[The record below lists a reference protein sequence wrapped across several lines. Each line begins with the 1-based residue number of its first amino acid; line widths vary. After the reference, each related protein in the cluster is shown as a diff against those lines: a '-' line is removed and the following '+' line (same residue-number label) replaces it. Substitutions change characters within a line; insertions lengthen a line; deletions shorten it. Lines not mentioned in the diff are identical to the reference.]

1 MKPMSKS
8 NDSPGTQAPLIALR
22 GITKSFPGVTAN
34 NHVDLDIYS
43 GEVHALLGENG
54 AGKSV
59 LMKILYG
66 FYHADAG
73 QILLNG
79 VPVSIQSPHDAR
91 KMGIGMVFQDL
102 NLIPVFSVAENIALF
117 LPNLKAVLKPK
128 EIDRNIIE
136 ISDRYNLKVDP
147 HALVSQISIGEQQ
160 KVEILKLLISDAR
173 LLILDEPT
181 RVLAPHEVA
190 ALFVVLDNLRKDG
203 YAIIL
208 ITHKMKEVLEC
219 ADRISVLRGGRLA
232 GTMLRAEA
240 DEEKLVA
247 LMFEKALAGLK
258 INRKDGMDKAQKP
271 LLELQN
277 VETHSEGA
285 GSALKGIDLKIYPGE
300 IVGVAGVS
308 GNGQKELCDVVLGME
323 LCKKGQKLLYGNNL
337 TNHSIRTMRK
347 NGVAFI
353 PENPLSMASVPF
365 MTVLENM
372 ALTNTRRYARQG
384 GFSMDWD
391 AVKADVEETEKRLGF
406 AVTPHAPAK
415 SLSGGNLQRMVIIRE
430 MTHAPRLIIAS
441 YLTRGLDVKS
451 AIAAQQALVQARE
464 NGAGIMLISE
474 DLDELFTLSDRLVVL
489 YNGKIA
495 GEFKPEETDIY
506 EVGRLMTG
514 HGVQYAEK
522 S

>member
-1 MKPMSKS
+1 MKPASKS
-8 NDSPGTQAPLIALR
+8 NDSQSIRGPLIALR
-22 GITKSFPGVTAN
+22 GITKSFPGVMAN
-34 NHVDLDIYS
+34 GQVDFDIYG

-66 FYHADAG
+66 FYHADEG
-73 QILLNG
+73 QILFNG
-79 VPVSIQSPHDAR
+79 APVCIRSPHDAR
-91 KMGIGMVFQDL
+91 NVGIGMVFQDL

-117 LPNLKAVLKPK
+117 LPNLKAVLNLK
-128 EIDRNIIE
+128 EIERNIIE

-147 HALVSQISIGEQQ
+147 HTLVSQISIGEQQ
-160 KVEILKLLISDAR
+160 KVEILKLLLSDAR

-181 RVLAPHEVA
+181 RVLAPHEVE

-208 ITHKMKEVLEC
+208 ITHKMREVLEC
-219 ADRISVLRGGRLA
+219 SDRISVLRSGRLA

-240 DEEKLVA
+240 TEDRLVA

-258 INRKDGMDKAQKP
+258 IKPKGGADKAREP
-271 LLELQN
+271 LLELQD
-277 VETHSEGA
+277 VETHSEGI
-285 GSALKGIDLKIYPGE
+285 GTGLKGIDLKIYPGE

-323 LCKKGQKLLYGNNL
+323 LCKKGRKLLYGNDL

-384 GFSMDWD
+384 GLSMDWE

-406 AVTPHAPAK
+406 AVTLYAPAK

-430 MTHAPRLIIAS
+430 MIHAPRLIIAS

-464 NGAGIMLISE
+464 SGAGILLISE
-474 DLDELFTLSDRLVVL
+474 DLDELFTLSDRLIVL
-489 YNGKIA
+489 YEGKIV
-495 GEFKPEETDIY
+495 GEFTPDETDIY
-506 EVGRLMTG
+506 EVGHLMTG
-514 HGVQYAEK
+514 HGVQHAAK
-522 S
+522 C